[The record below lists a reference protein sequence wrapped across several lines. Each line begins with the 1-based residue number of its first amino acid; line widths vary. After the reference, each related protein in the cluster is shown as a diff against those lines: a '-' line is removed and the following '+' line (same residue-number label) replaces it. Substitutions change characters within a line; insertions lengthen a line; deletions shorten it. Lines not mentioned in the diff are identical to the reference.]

1 MKNLLYMWYLKL
13 LGEFCATHNHYIL
26 TRFRTQKTASLLVY
40 LALYPRPQSREHL
53 IELFWPDAGFEQGR
67 MSLRSSLAA
76 LRRQLEPVGT
86 SPSSV
91 LCADRTFVRL
101 LQVETDVAALDVAL
115 KRGDDALAVELY
127 CGELLPGF
135 YDDWIVALRTHY
147 ELRFRLAAE
156 RHINAL
162 LLANSVE
169 SAKICAHRVARLVP
183 DWNPADAGFAD
194 LFPCFPAVENPKR
207 ARRLTEQKSDDLM
220 ETRSVS
226 APICTRARD
235 EFGNW
240 PVPHGRLF
248 GRENEIEELL
258 DAWQNGASRVLTL
271 TGAGGVGK
279 TRLSLE
285 TLARLRA
292 RLTGTGAICA
302 FAPLAQV
309 SQPELLFQAL
319 LEAVATPRLP
329 NVGALESLL
338 QALRGKPAFLVLD
351 NCEHLL
357 PQLVV
362 PLQKLVAHSP
372 DVRLLLSSRARLEL
386 AQQQEFPVAPLAFPA
401 HGAALA
407 LDATLEHAG
416 VALFVDRAQWAKPD
430 FALTAGNAA
439 TIVALCARLEGLPLA
454 IELLAARAGV
464 LSPRQMLAQ
473 LEESFAVLQT
483 SQRQVVPRHRSLWAA
498 IRWSYEL
505 LPPELARFWRQLSV
519 FRGGFCAESAAAIA
533 DEPYALHLLSQLRAA
548 SLLGVAERAGEMRF
562 SLLESL
568 REFGQGQLSA
578 SENCEVASRHAAF
591 YLNYAQRWTADLNGP
606 QSLLAVEQLDV
617 ETGNLRAALAWS
629 RKYAPAIYLRLAACL
644 WPYWEIKGT
653 FDEGQ
658 KHLEAALDSSAS
670 GAESL
675 RVAALNGLGKLCFL
689 QGDFAGGIAVLNQSR
704 ELSLEAGDNLG
715 HAVALLHRGIIEI
728 YRGNLPVALESLQ
741 SCLIHFEQL
750 EDVPHRIRALTY
762 RGVAAL
768 VGESQPDSARDY
780 YARAIELARQSG
792 DDAALAYALFCMGDS
807 FALASNQ
814 YQKAAPYFEESLRL
828 VEARADRTAIAY
840 ARWGLGYVALSE
852 ARYDE
857 AQILF
862 GQVLE
867 AFQDLFQQWAVAFLV
882 GSFSHLAAQQG
893 EFRRAITLSGAAA
906 AMHEQLGMPLPAHY
920 QAEYERWLEPARAAF
935 REKEFDAIFARGRA
949 LSRERLRK
957 LLQKTGEKRAK

>member
-1 MKNLLYMWYLKL
+1 MWKFVC
-13 LGEFCATHNHYIL
+13 LGQFLVFRHNHIL
-26 TRFRTQKTASLLVY
+26 TRFRTQKTASLLAY
-40 LALYPRPQSREHL
+40 LALHPRPQSCEHL
-53 IELFWPDAGFEQGR
+53 IETFWPDAGFEQGR
-67 MSLRSSLAA
+67 MSLRSALAA

-86 SPSSV
+86 PTNSV
-91 LCADRTFVRL
+91 LCANRTFVRL

-115 KRGDDALAVELY
+115 KRGDDALTVELY

-135 YDDWIVALRTHY
+135 YDDWIVALRTHH

-156 RHINAL
+156 RHINTL

-169 SAKICAHRVARLVP
+169 AAEICAHRVARLVP
-183 DWNPADAGFAD
+183 DWNAAEAGFAE
-194 LFPCFPAVENPKR
+194 LLPHFSVVETPKR
-207 ARRLTEQKSDDLM
+207 ARPLTEQKSADSM
-220 ETRSVS
+220 ETHSVL
-226 APICTRARD
+226 ARAQSQN

-240 PVPHGRLF
+240 PATHGRLF

-258 DAWQNGASRVLTL
+258 DAWQNGVSRVLTL

-362 PLQKLVAHSP
+362 PLQKLVAQSP

-386 AQQQEFPVAPLAFPA
+386 AQQQEFPVAPLDFPVQ
-401 HGAALA
+401 GATLA

-454 IELLAARAGV
+454 IELLAARASV

-473 LEESFAVLQT
+473 LEESFTLLQT

-519 FRGGFCAESAAAIA
+519 FRGGFSAAAAAAIA
-533 DEPYALHLLSQLRAA
+533 GEPYALHRLSQLRAA
-548 SLLGVAERAGEMRF
+548 SLIGVAERAGEMRF
-562 SLLESL
+562 SLLQSF
-568 REFGQGQLSA
+568 REFGQLQLSA
-578 SENCEVASRHAAF
+578 VENRELASRHAAF
-591 YLNYAQRWTADLNGP
+591 YSSYAQSWTAELNGP
-606 QSLLAVEQLDV
+606 QSLLATEQLDA
-617 ETGNLRAALAWS
+617 ETGNLRAALVWS
-629 RKYAPAIYLRLAACL
+629 RQQAPAIYRQLAANL

-658 KHLEAALDSSAS
+658 KHLEAALNSSAL
-670 GAESL
+670 GEESL

-689 QGDFAGGIAVLNQSR
+689 QGDFGGGIVALNQSR
-704 ELSLEAGDNLG
+704 ELSLEIGDKSG
-715 HAVALLHRGIIEI
+715 HAVALLHLGIIEI
-728 YRGNLPVALESLQ
+728 YRGNGPVAIESLQ
-741 SCLIHFEQL
+741 SCLTRFEAL
-750 EDVPHRIRALTY
+750 EDVPHRVRALTY

-768 VGESQPDSARDY
+768 VGEFKPDSARDY
-780 YARAIELARQSG
+780 YARAIGLARQTG

-814 YQKAAPYFEESLRL
+814 YQKAVPYFEESLQL

-857 AQILF
+857 ANALF
-862 GQVLE
+862 NQVLD
-867 AFQDLFQQWAVAFLV
+867 AFQELFQQWAVAFLV

-893 EFRRAITLSGAAA
+893 EIRRAVTLSGAAA
-906 AMHEQLGMPLPAHY
+906 AMHEQLAMPLPAHY
-920 QAEYERWLEPARAAF
+920 RAEYERWLQPARAAF
-935 REKEFDAIFARGRA
+935 SEKEFAAIFARGRV
-949 LSRERLRK
+949 LTPEKLRK
-957 LLQKTGEKRAK
+957 LLQTSGERRDRECGKIHL